1 MAKAKFRKLH
11 KNICV
16 AYARLIRSGDILCRQ
31 ISGTE
36 EAAERGAGYI
46 YFGGRGG
53 HPYPS
58 RSALFLIENGLVEP
72 VNDGLF
78 AGSSQ
83 TFRPIAREAFDAFK
97 TNYEAPA
104 NV

>member
-16 AYARLIRSGDILCRQ
+16 AYARLIRSDDILCRQ

-53 HPYPS
+53 AGFPS
-58 RSALFLIENGLVEP
+58 GFSAIPDRKRLGRARRGWPVRRIVADLPTRSPRGVRRLQGEL
-72 VNDGLF
+72 
-78 AGSSQ
+78 
-83 TFRPIAREAFDAFK
+83 
-97 TNYEAPA
+97 
-104 NV
+104 

>member
-16 AYARLIRSGDILCRQ
+16 AYARLIRGDDTLCRQ
-31 ISGTE
+31 ISSTE

-46 YFGGRGG
+46 YFGARGG
-53 HPYPS
+53 QSFPPG
-58 RSALFLIENGLVEP
+58 SALFLIEHGLVEP

-97 TNYEAPA
+97 ENYEAPA
-104 NV
+104 NA